1 MSSFYSV
8 KWEKYFY
15 YILSIQLLIK
25 YRKNILVVVHIVTHN
40 GGNDGNIHRSLRYCI
55 QNFET
60 FLKNM
65 KI

>member
-1 MSSFYSV
+1 MSSFYSA

-15 YILSIQLLIK
+15 YILTIQLLIK

-55 QNFET
+55 QNFEKKK
-60 FLKNM
+60 KNM